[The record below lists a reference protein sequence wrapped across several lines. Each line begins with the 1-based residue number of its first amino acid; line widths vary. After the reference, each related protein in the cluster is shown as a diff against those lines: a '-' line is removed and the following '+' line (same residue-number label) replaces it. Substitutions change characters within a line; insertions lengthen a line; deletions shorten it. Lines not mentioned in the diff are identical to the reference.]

1 MEFVRR
7 LNRSL
12 NTRKVQRALDSSPLV
27 LYYTVNG
34 MTAQSYTNLKRLL
47 FDNGF
52 ECHLM
57 CRNKCLPVHEDDLHL
72 IEKSEQSKAA
82 ESVDQKTERPLA

>member
-7 LNRSL
+7 LNKSL
-12 NTRKVQRALDSSPLV
+12 NTRKVQRALDNSPLI

-34 MTAQSYTNLKRLL
+34 MTAEGYTNLKRLL
-47 FDNGF
+47 FENGF

-57 CRNKCLPVHEDDLHL
+57 CRNKCLPVHEEDLDA
-72 IEKSEQSKAA
+72 IEKSKQNKGVQSSSRK
-82 ESVDQKTERPLA
+82 R